1 MLVVQQQ
8 LKVEA
13 APEEHKLSGNAGNDY
28 INNFPSAM
36 PIEDAIIRD
45 RSFGAGV
52 KGHIGLKML
61 VLLRM
66 LNPMRDKNEHKYRGG
81 EGNLGTCDHD

>member
-1 MLVVQQQ
+1 
-8 LKVEA
+8 
-13 APEEHKLSGNAGNDY
+13 
-28 INNFPSAM
+28 M